1 MSSVRVVL
9 NGDVR
14 MLAGTMTVLETDAP
28 GGAATAARGPRPPE
42 VDVPDE
48 AGATGSSL
56 QAVTAIGSSSVI
68 AAMTGRRE
76 SVLIVP
82 PLTRAR
88 MSAAGFAAR
97 RGALQHLRSWAA
109 IGPVL
114 AAPRALPYVL
124 VINHGAFLLT
134 SRRDFLTGAAGAV
147 AAMVGAPA
155 VILPRRSA
163 HDLVIRGGSVI
174 DGTGAPAAEMD
185 VAVSAGRIT
194 SVARRIADKG
204 TVEIDAHGV
213 AVAPGFI
220 DIHSHGDG
228 SLFSDPRSESVIRQG
243 VTTIVVGQDGSSRFP
258 SRRSGDDEGGYAS
271 YTALAAAID
280 RLPSSVN
287 VASSIGLGTIRGIV
301 VGADD
306 RPATPD
312 EMKRMLTMVNDAIAA
327 GACGASSGLEYTP
340 GAFASRAE
348 LAALCAPLAAA
359 RLPYSTHMRNEDD
372 RLLDAIDE
380 SIDVAR
386 QAHCPLQISHLK
398 TQGPR
403 NWGKLDEVFRRID
416 EARRGGMDIM
426 FDRYP
431 YIAYQTGLTNLFPVW
446 SRDGGTAAFFRRL
459 DDPSTS
465 DRIKRETLAKIE
477 LIGGW
482 DNVLIS
488 GVGRGG
494 DTTAEGKRLG
504 AFSQAKGADPYDA
517 AVALLRSANGNVGM
531 VGFAMSEDNLE
542 RILAHPLGMVCSDG
556 GAFATDGASR
566 RGSPHPRGLGTFPRV
581 LGRYVRERKA
591 LTLEQAVR
599 KMSALPASRI
609 RLGDRGRIAPKLAA
623 DIVIF
628 DPATVTDKATFED
641 PFQYPEG
648 IRAVIVNGQIAFRD
662 GQRTKNAAGR
672 ALRPT

>member
-1 MSSVRVVL
+1 
-9 NGDVR
+9 
-14 MLAGTMTVLETDAP
+14 
-28 GGAATAARGPRPPE
+28 
-42 VDVPDE
+42 
-48 AGATGSSL
+48 
-56 QAVTAIGSSSVI
+56 
-68 AAMTGRRE
+68 
-76 SVLIVP
+76 
-82 PLTRAR
+82 
-88 MSAAGFAAR
+88 
-97 RGALQHLRSWAA
+97 
-109 IGPVL
+109 
-114 AAPRALPYVL
+114 
-124 VINHGAFLLT
+124 
-134 SRRDFLTGAAGAV
+134 
-147 AAMVGAPA
+147 MVGAPA
-155 VILPRRSA
+155 IILPRRAA
-163 HDLVIRGGSVI
+163 HDLVIRGGNMI
-174 DGTGAPAAEMD
+174 DGAGAPAVEMD
-185 VAVSAGRIT
+185 VAVSGGRFAA
-194 SVARRIADKG
+194 VARRIADKG
-204 TVEIDAHGV
+204 TVEIDARGL

-258 SRRSGDDEGGYAS
+258 SRRTGDDEGGYAS
-271 YTALAAAID
+271 YAALGAAID

-287 VASSIGLGTIRGIV
+287 VASMIGLGSIRGIV

-312 EMKRMLTMVNDAIAA
+312 ELQRMLTMVRDAIAS

-359 RLPYSTHMRNEDD
+359 RLPYATHMRNEDD

-386 QAHCPLQISHLK
+386 QARCPLQISHLK

-416 EARRGGMDIM
+416 TARRGGMDIM

-459 DDPSTS
+459 DDTSTS
-465 DRIKRETLAKIE
+465 DRIRREALAKVE

-504 AFSQAKGADPYDA
+504 AFAQSKGSDPYDA
-517 AVALLRSANGNVGM
+517 TVALLRSSNGSVGM
-531 VGFAMSEDNLE
+531 VGFAMSEHNLE

-556 GAFATDGASR
+556 GAFAIDGASR

-623 DIVIF
+623 DIVVF

-648 IRAVIVNGQIAFRD
+648 IHVVIVNGVVAFRD
-662 GQRTKNAAGR
+662 GARTANGSGK
-672 ALRPT
+672 ALRPN